1 MTCERKTD
9 FIINAGMVD
18 SRQGS
23 RFVAILS
30 KPLRAAEQ
38 EVRNIAGPL
47 IALGVGIAIL
57 YFGRVFF
64 ITSLVAVML
73 AFILEPFVTLLV
85 RIRFPRS
92 LASFVVCAAAL
103 SMLYLMAL
111 GAYSQLSGLAEDLPK
126 YSQRIGELVENVSQK
141 VEGLEQRSYQLV
153 MPAPKQPPPAPT
165 PDQARKKRRTV
176 ETAAQPATPGAIP
189 EVRIHE
195 DSSPIKQFVS
205 VRLGSFYQI
214 MLMASFVP
222 FLVYFMLS
230 WHDHIHRSFLQFFQ
244 GEDRAAAARSLQGIA
259 DMVRAFVV
267 GNSVLGLLLAAASS
281 LAFWIVHLP
290 YALLVGPLSGFLSL
304 VPYVGL
310 PLAALPPLFVALT
323 AYDTISGYLLVVAIV
338 TVFHL
343 LALNLLYPKFVG
355 SRVHLN
361 PLAVTFSLMIW
372 GFLWDAPGLLLA
384 IPMTAAFKAVCDNVK
399 GLRQI
404 GKFLGD

>member
-1 MTCERKTD
+1 M
-9 FIINAGMVD
+9 
-18 SRQGS
+18 
-23 RFVAILS
+23 AILS
-30 KPLRAAEQ
+30 NSLRAAERQ
-38 EVRNIAGPL
+38 VRSISGPL
-47 IALGVGIAIL
+47 IAFGVVIAIL

-103 SMLYLMAL
+103 SVLYLMGM
-111 GAYSQLSGLAEDLPK
+111 GAYAQLSGLAEELPK
-126 YSQRIGELVENVSQK
+126 YSQRIAELVDDVGQRIENA
-141 VEGLEQRSYQLV
+141 EQRTYQLV
-153 MPAPKQPPPAPT
+153 MPARKPPPP
-165 PDQARKKRRTV
+165 PPEPARKKKKTADTTPTV
-176 ETAAQPATPGAIP
+176 TPGVIP

-195 DSSPIKQFVS
+195 ESSPLKNFVS
-205 VRLGSFYQI
+205 ARLGSFYQI
-214 MLMASFVP
+214 ILMASFVP

-230 WHDHIHRSFLQFFQ
+230 WHDHIHRSFLQFFH

-267 GNSVLGLLLAAASS
+267 GNSVLGLLLAASS
-281 LAFWIVHLP
+281 TLAFWIIHLP

-310 PLAALPPLFVALT
+310 PLAVMPPLFVALT
-323 AYDTISGYLLVVAIV
+323 AYQTISGYLLVMAIV
-338 TVFHL
+338 SVLHL

-372 GFLWDAPGLLLA
+372 GFLWDAAGLLLA